1 MRQRLFIT
9 ISDARDVRQYSV
21 HSTVGKLLMYALS
34 GHAVLIV
41 AGLLGLG
48 WIAWE
53 IDALNLTRQILVS
66 EVRAGVDE
74 KSRQRNQAE
83 SELVN
88 IEKQIQKK
96 REELGII
103 DRVAKPLPSSS
114 SAAEPRKVGAGVAQ
128 AIKPHLPMGAPLHG
142 GQISSAFGMR
152 FHPIWLK
159 RMFHNGIDFDIAQ
172 DTPVKAT
179 ADGVVDAVAKA
190 QDGFGLMVSL
200 RHAFNFKTV
209 YAHLSKAHV
218 AEGQIVRKGEVIA
231 ISGNTGLSTGP
242 HLHYEVRYD
251 DKPLNPHPFLHP
263 EGDGIGR
270 LIKQARSVPWESL
283 VASRRP

>member
-53 IDALNLTRQILVS
+53 IDALNLARQALAH
-66 EVRAGVDE
+66 EVRTDADV
-74 KSRQRNQAE
+74 KNRQRTQAE
-83 SELVN
+83 SELN
-88 IEKQIQKK
+88 DIEKQIQRK

-103 DRVAKPLPSSS
+103 NRVTKPVPSSS
-114 SAAEPRKVGAGVAQ
+114 AIESKKVGGNVAQ
-128 AIKPHLPMGAPLHG
+128 AIKPYLPIGAPLKG

-152 FHPIWLK
+152 FHPIWMK
-159 RMFHNGIDFDIAQ
+159 RAFHNGIDFDIAQ
-172 DTPVKAT
+172 NTPIKAT

-190 QDGFGLMVSL
+190 PDGFGLMVSL

-209 YAHLSKAHV
+209 YAHLDKSSV
-218 AEGQIVRKGEVIA
+218 AEGQVVRKGEIIA
-231 ISGNTGLSTGP
+231 TSGNTGLSTAP

-263 EGDGIGR
+263 EGDGIGK
-270 LIKQARSVPWESL
+270 LVKQVRSAPWESSTAFR
-283 VASRRP
+283 VR

>member
-21 HSTVGKLLMYALS
+21 HSTVGKLLMVALS
-34 GHAVLIV
+34 GHAVLIL

-53 IDALNLTRQILVS
+53 IDALNLARQALAH
-66 EVRAGVDE
+66 EVRADADV
-74 KSRQRNQAE
+74 KSRQRSQAE
-83 SELVN
+83 SELN
-88 IEKQIQKK
+88 DIEKQIQRK

-103 DRVAKPLPSSS
+103 NRVTKPVPSSS
-114 SAAEPRKVGAGVAQ
+114 ALESKKVGGNIAQ
-128 AIKPHLPMGAPLHG
+128 TIKPYLPIGAPLKG
-142 GQISSAFGMR
+142 GQVSSAFGMR
-152 FHPIWLK
+152 FHPIWMK
-159 RMFHNGIDFDIAQ
+159 RAFHKGIDFDIAQ
-172 DTPVKAT
+172 HTPVKAT
-179 ADGVVDAVAKA
+179 ADGVVDAVAKSE
-190 QDGFGLMVSL
+190 DGFGLMVSL

-209 YAHLSKAHV
+209 YAHLDKSSV

-231 ISGNTGLSTGP
+231 TSGNTGLSTAP

-263 EGDGIGR
+263 EGDGIGK
-270 LIKQARSVPWESL
+270 LIKQARSAPWESST
-283 VASRRP
+283 AFRAP